1 MRNLLRA
8 IQDFKRAL
16 GNKLP
21 LLFLGLVLITGL
33 AHETYAQAV
42 YGSISGTVTDS
53 QGAVIPDATVTITS
67 TGRNTSD
74 TATTNDS
81 GLFVKDRLLPGT
93 YKVTIEKA
101 GYKKGEITSVVV
113 NVDAQAKT
121 DVMLEAGQLSETV
134 TIATTEGQVL
144 KTDRADVATTFDARQ
159 VSDLPILDRNLTKII
174 LLTPGTQQLQWQHA
188 ASENPQG
195 STQIMVNG
203 QHFSGTGYQLDGTE
217 NRDPILGI
225 IVINPNF
232 EAIGETKIT
241 SQNYDAE
248 FGQAIAGVVSVQT
261 KSGTN
266 DIHGSLFEFR
276 QNDVL
281 QARNPFTQFQKDP
294 LTGQFIPG
302 SLRNQ
307 FGGSIGGPIIKDK
320 FFYFGDYQGTRS
332 KIGGSRLLTVPTL
345 AARSGDLSGYG
356 VNIFDPQTGLQ
367 FPGNRIPAGRLS
379 QQSQNILKLIPT
391 PNAPGTDNGT
401 RNNYVAQGSEVFNS
415 NTFDVRIDSRLSGNL
430 NLFGRYSF
438 ADFTRNG
445 AQAFGA
451 GGGQQLVA
459 LGGTSKVRNHS
470 LAIGFDYTLSP
481 STLVD
486 FRFGFFKYGVNVLP
500 NDFGNKPAADAG
512 VPGLNLDKDFT
523 SGLFEGFVGDRNQ
536 DTRAFTF
543 GSGLDEF
550 AGRCNCPLN
559 EQEKQYQFV
568 GNLLKTWGNHTFKFG
583 IDIRRALN
591 LRVPSDN
598 HRSGELTFSENR
610 TGQVVNGQLQAKGL
624 GIATFLIGDVTF
636 FKRFV
641 STSTTAAE
649 RQWRHFYYAQDTWR
663 ATPKL
668 TLAYGLRLDVINP
681 QSVNGAGNGG
691 FPDTATGEVI
701 VGGVGGNN
709 LNGGVE
715 NSLNWAPRLGIT
727 YQLRE
732 KTVVRAG
739 YGRSYDIGVFGSVF
753 GHTVTQNLPVLAI
766 QNLSGSNGQEAVFTL
781 AQGPPAF
788 TNSFGLTAPP
798 NQGGV
803 PNAALPTSGRFF
815 LPDGVTPRVVNFK
828 QTLPT
833 VDAWNVTVQ
842 HQWGNNISIE
852 AAYVGN
858 KGTHVFCGN
867 NPDCEGN
874 QATLVGF
881 GTVPRNNR
889 RLFFNRFG
897 WTQDVLLYGDG
908 GDNHYNSFQTKLT
921 RRFIN
926 GYSILAHYTF
936 QRSTNYDRDYFFI
949 DRKVNYGPAD
959 FDRSHVF
966 VLSQLAELPFGR
978 NKRFFANASKG
989 LDYVVGGWQFN
1000 SNTTIQSGLPFN
1012 VGYDTSGI
1020 SDTGPNRP
1028 NVVGDANTGGPRNRF
1043 FDPTVFAKPAV
1054 GTFGNLQR
1062 NALRGPNYW
1071 RTDASL
1077 FKKFR
1082 FTENTELEFRV
1093 EVVNFFNHVN
1103 LDQPDTNI
1111 GNPASPNAHAG
1122 VISNTAFGGGDP
1134 QRNFQFALKFL
1145 F

>member
-8 IQDFKRAL
+8 IQHSKPAL
-16 GNKLP
+16 GTKLP
-21 LLFLGLVLITGL
+21 LLLLGLLLITGL
-33 AHETYAQAV
+33 AHETHAQAV

-67 TGRNTSD
+67 TERNTSD

-81 GLFVKDRLLPGT
+81 GLFVKDRLLPGP

-101 GYKKGEITSVVV
+101 GYKKGEVTSVLV

-121 DVMLEAGQLSETV
+121 DVMLEAGQVSETV

-144 KTDRADVATTFDARQ
+144 KTDRADVATTFNARQ

-241 SQNYDAE
+241 SHNYDAE

-367 FPGNRIPAGRLS
+367 FLGNRIPAGRIS
-379 QQSQNILKLIPT
+379 QQALNILKLIPA

-401 RNNYVAQGSEVFNS
+401 RNNYVAAGSEGFNS
-415 NTFDVRIDSRLSGNL
+415 NTFDIRIDSRLSDNL

-500 NDFGNKPAADAG
+500 NDFGNKTAADEG
-512 VPGLNLDKDFT
+512 VPGLNLDEDFT

-543 GSGLDEF
+543 GSGLDE
-550 AGRCNCPLN
+550 
-559 EQEKQYQFV
+559 
-568 GNLLKTWGNHTFKFG
+568 
-583 IDIRRALN
+583 I
-591 LRVPSDN
+591 
-598 HRSGELTFSENR
+598 
-610 TGQVVNGQLQAKGL
+610 
-624 GIATFLIGDVTF
+624 
-636 FKRFV
+636 
-641 STSTTAAE
+641 
-649 RQWRHFYYAQDTWR
+649 
-663 ATPKL
+663 
-668 TLAYGLRLDVINP
+668 
-681 QSVNGAGNGG
+681 
-691 FPDTATGEVI
+691 
-701 VGGVGGNN
+701 
-709 LNGGVE
+709 
-715 NSLNWAPRLGIT
+715 
-727 YQLRE
+727 
-732 KTVVRAG
+732 
-739 YGRSYDIGVFGSVF
+739 
-753 GHTVTQNLPVLAI
+753 
-766 QNLSGSNGQEAVFTL
+766 
-781 AQGPPAF
+781 
-788 TNSFGLTAPP
+788 
-798 NQGGV
+798 
-803 PNAALPTSGRFF
+803 
-815 LPDGVTPRVVNFK
+815 
-828 QTLPT
+828 
-833 VDAWNVTVQ
+833 
-842 HQWGNNISIE
+842 
-852 AAYVGN
+852 
-858 KGTHVFCGN
+858 
-867 NPDCEGN
+867 
-874 QATLVGF
+874 
-881 GTVPRNNR
+881 
-889 RLFFNRFG
+889 
-897 WTQDVLLYGDG
+897 
-908 GDNHYNSFQTKLT
+908 
-921 RRFIN
+921 
-926 GYSILAHYTF
+926 
-936 QRSTNYDRDYFFI
+936 
-949 DRKVNYGPAD
+949 
-959 FDRSHVF
+959 
-966 VLSQLAELPFGR
+966 
-978 NKRFFANASKG
+978 
-989 LDYVVGGWQFN
+989 
-1000 SNTTIQSGLPFN
+1000 
-1012 VGYDTSGI
+1012 
-1020 SDTGPNRP
+1020 
-1028 NVVGDANTGGPRNRF
+1028 
-1043 FDPTVFAKPAV
+1043 
-1054 GTFGNLQR
+1054 
-1062 NALRGPNYW
+1062 
-1071 RTDASL
+1071 
-1077 FKKFR
+1077 
-1082 FTENTELEFRV
+1082 
-1093 EVVNFFNHVN
+1093 
-1103 LDQPDTNI
+1103 
-1111 GNPASPNAHAG
+1111 
-1122 VISNTAFGGGDP
+1122 
-1134 QRNFQFALKFL
+1134 
-1145 F
+1145 

>member
-1 MRNLLRA
+1 MRRS
-8 IQDFKRAL
+8 
-16 GNKLP
+16 KLT
-21 LLFLGLVLITGL
+21 LFLLSLLLVTTFALDTR
-33 AHETYAQAV
+33 AQAV
-42 YGSISGTVTDS
+42 YGSVSGIVTDA
-53 QGAVIPDATVTITS
+53 QGAVVPDATVTITS
-67 TGRNTSD
+67 IDRNTSD
-74 TATTNDS
+74 TVRTNDS
-81 GLFVKDRLLPGT
+81 GLYVKDRLLPGT
-93 YKVTIEKA
+93 YKVTVEKS
-101 GYKKGEITSVVV
+101 GYKQGLLSSVVV
-113 NVDAQAKT
+113 NVDAQTKT
-121 DVMLEAGQLSETV
+121 DVTLEAGQVTETV
-134 TIATTEGQVL
+134 TITAAEGQDL
-144 KTDRADVATTFDARQ
+144 KTDRADVATTFETRQ
-159 VSDLPILDRNLTKII
+159 VTDLPILDRNFTKFI

-232 EAIGETKIT
+232 EAVGETKIT

-266 DIHGSLFEFR
+266 EIHGSIFEFR

-294 LTGQFIPG
+294 LTGKFIPD
-302 SLRNQ
+302 SLKNQ

-332 KIGGSRLLTVPTL
+332 KIGGSRLLTVPTN
-345 AARSGDLSGYG
+345 AARIGDLSAYG

-367 FPGNRIPAGRLS
+367 FPGNIIPPGRIS
-379 QQSQNILKLIPT
+379 QQARNLLTLIPT

-401 RNNYVAQGSEVFNS
+401 RNNYVASGNEVFN
-415 NTFDVRIDSRLSGNL
+415 NDTFDVRIDSRLSGNL

-481 STLVD
+481 TVLVD

-500 NDFGNKPAADAG
+500 NDFGTRPAAAAG
-512 VPGLNLDKDFT
+512 VPGLNLDDGFT
-523 SGLFEGFVGDRNQ
+523 SGLFEGFVQGDRG
-536 DTRAFTF
+536 FTF

-583 IDIRRALN
+583 IDVRRALN

-598 HRSGELTFSENR
+598 HRSGELSFSENR
-610 TGQVVNGQLQAKGL
+610 TGQVVNGQLTAKGL

-663 ATPKL
+663 VTPKL

-681 QSVNGAGNGG
+681 QSVNGEGNGG
-691 FPDTATGEVI
+691 FPDTATGQVI
-701 VGGVGGNN
+701 VAGVGGNS

-715 NSLNWAPRLGIT
+715 NTLNWAPRLGIA
-727 YQLRE
+727 YQLTE

-766 QNLSGSNGQEAVFTL
+766 QNLSGNNGQESVFTL

-788 TNSFGLTAPP
+788 TNFFGLTAPP
-798 NQGGV
+798 NAGGV
-803 PNAALPTSGRFF
+803 PNTSLPSNGRFF

-842 HQWGNNISIE
+842 HQLTKNMSIE

-889 RLFFNRFG
+889 RVFFNRFG

-908 GDNHYNSFQTKLT
+908 GDDHYNALQAKLT

-926 GYSILAHYTF
+926 GFSILAHYTL
-936 QRSTNYDRDYFFI
+936 QRATNYDRDYFFI

-959 FDRSHVF
+959 FSRTHVL
-966 VLSQLAELPFGR
+966 VISQVTELPFGR
-978 NKRFFANASKG
+978 NKRYFGNVSKG
-989 LDYVVGGWQFN
+989 MDYLVGGWQVN
-1000 SNTTIQSGLPFN
+1000 SNATIQSGLPFN

-1028 NVVGDANTGGPRNRF
+1028 DIIGDPKTGGPRDRF

-1054 GTFGNLQR
+1054 GTFGNLKR
-1062 NALRGPNYW
+1062 NALRGPGYW

-1093 EVVNFFNHVN
+1093 EVVNLWNRVN
-1103 LDQPDTNI
+1103 LDQPDSFI

-1122 VISNTAFGGGDP
+1122 VISNTAYGGTDP
-1134 QRNFQFALKFL
+1134 QRNFQFALKFK